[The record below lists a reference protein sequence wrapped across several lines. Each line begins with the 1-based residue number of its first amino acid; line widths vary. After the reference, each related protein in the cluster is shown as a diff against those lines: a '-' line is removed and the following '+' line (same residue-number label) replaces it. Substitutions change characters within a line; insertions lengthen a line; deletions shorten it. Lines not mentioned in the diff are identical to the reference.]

1 MSQGVQRAKRCD
13 NNKNEETNLNINSVK
28 KYFFSL
34 ADTQRT
40 QLIMNHKQENAMM
53 KTNRCI

>member
-28 KYFFSL
+28 IFFSL